1 MRRAITLLMAAGLLT
16 TVGLRAADEPG
27 KPRLADQAALK
38 AYGGLVGSWR
48 GAGQPQRG
56 RSQGA
61 WTESASWAWKLSAD
75 SASLEMAVEKGKYLK
90 AAALKPGDGPGS
102 YVLDATLADGSKRTF
117 RGKAEAGKPLALAAE
132 GAGEGVRRV
141 TLTIPNDLRFLL
153 LLESQTPAG
162 SFARLG
168 EVGFTRNG
176 VSFAAGEAGPVC
188 VVTEGRGTI
197 QVSHQG
203 KTYWV
208 CCSGC
213 RDLFNENPA
222 AMIAEAE
229 ARQKKGD
236 K

>member
-1 MRRAITLLMAAGLLT
+1 MRRTIALMAATGLLMT
-16 TVGLRAADEPG
+16 LGLRAAEGPG
-27 KPRLADQAALK
+27 GPRLADQAALK
-38 AYGGLVGSWR
+38 PYGGLVGTWR
-48 GAGQPQRG
+48 GTGQVQRG

-75 SASLEMAVEKGKYLK
+75 SASLEMAVEKGKFLK
-90 AAALKPGDGPGS
+90 AALLKPGEGPGS
-102 YVLDATLADGSKRTF
+102 FVLDATLADGSTRTF

-141 TLTIPNDLRFLL
+141 TLTIPNDLRFLV
-153 LLESQTPAG
+153 LLESKAAAG
-162 SFARLG
+162 SYARLG
-168 EVGFTRNG
+168 EVGYTRNG

-213 RDLFNENPA
+213 RDLFNENPTA
-222 AMIAEAE
+222 IIAEAE
-229 ARQKKGD
+229 AKQKAGQK
-236 K
+236 